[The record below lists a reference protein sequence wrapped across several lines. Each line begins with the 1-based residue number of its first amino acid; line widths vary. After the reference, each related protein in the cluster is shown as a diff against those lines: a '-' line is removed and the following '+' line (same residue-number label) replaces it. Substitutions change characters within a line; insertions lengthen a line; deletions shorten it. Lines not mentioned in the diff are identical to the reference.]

1 MNSKV
6 EKLIDLFH
14 NQKSKMEENKRNRT
28 CHKYHYE
35 TVKIC
40 VETDVI
46 CTRCRICWEIKPST
60 IDYFRKDPTP
70 NAQRLIQPLCNECA
84 REMEKKVRAR
94 EREKSL
100 IRELET
106 IKHVEEQPLIE
117 ESVESKIDRI
127 LSFLWLNKW
136 TSKK

>member
-1 MNSKV
+1 MT
-6 EKLIDLFH
+6 
-14 NQKSKMEENKRNRT
+14 ENKRIRT
-28 CHKYHYE
+28 CHKYHYD

-60 IDYFRKDPTP
+60 LDYFRKDPTP

-84 REMEKKVRAR
+84 REMEKKFR
-94 EREKSL
+94 ERE
-100 IRELET
+100 RERNQSKMELVQDA

>member
-1 MNSKV
+1 MT
-6 EKLIDLFH
+6 
-14 NQKSKMEENKRNRT
+14 ENKRIRT
-28 CHKYHYE
+28 CHKYHYD

-46 CTRCRICWEIKPST
+46 CTRCRICWELKPST
-60 IDYFRKDPTP
+60 LDYFRKDPTP
-70 NAQRLIQPLCNECA
+70 NAQRLIQPLCNSCA

-94 EREKSL
+94 ERERNQSKM
-100 IRELET
+100 ELVQDA